1 MNLFLNIY
9 DLFNYSIESGEHA
22 SRVALYSKFLAEE
35 LKCSKE
41 FINEIFNYAPLHD
54 IGKLKISN
62 DILKK
67 PGKLTIEEFEEV
79 KKHPKFGLELL
90 SKMNLSKVAEN
101 IAHYHHEKWNGSGYP
116 NGLKEEEIPLEAR
129 IVAVADVYD
138 ALRESRVYKKSFS
151 HDEAV
156 KVILNGNGVHFDPK
170 LVEIFYKYNEKFN
183 EIFINSEK

>member
-9 DLFNYSIESGEHA
+9 DLFDYNIESKEHA

-35 LKCSKE
+35 LKCSEK

-67 PGKLTIEEFEEV
+67 PERLTIEEFEEV
-79 KKHPKFGLELL
+79 KKHPELGLELL
-90 SKMNLSKVAEN
+90 AKMNLGKVAEN

-116 NGLKEEEIPLEAR
+116 KGLKEEEIPLEAR
-129 IVAVADVYD
+129 IVALSDVYD

-156 KVILNGNGVHFDPK
+156 KIILNGNGTHFDPK
-170 LVEIFYKYNEKFN
+170 LVDIFYKYNEKFD
-183 EIFINSEK
+183 EIFINF